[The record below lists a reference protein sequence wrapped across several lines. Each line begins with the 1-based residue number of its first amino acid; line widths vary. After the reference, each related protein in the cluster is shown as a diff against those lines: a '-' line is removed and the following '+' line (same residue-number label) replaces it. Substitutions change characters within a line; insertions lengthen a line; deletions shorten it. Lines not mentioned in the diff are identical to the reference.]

1 MSFLSYHNESSSS
14 INHNKNDNYHL
25 SYKNEI
31 IQSFQVFDKERTGF
45 ISINDLKLLL
55 RALGFRVTKLDVLR
69 DVIASNKRRGIY
81 YNNEKLKSTT
91 HSSSFGNNDDSD
103 EESYNSHDT
112 TKDIELETVLDV
124 ILNPDS
130 KYNRQNQSEDDIN
143 LMHKINFRLF
153 DVDNK
158 GYITASNVKR
168 VIQEIQDFQN
178 SNRDDAVVGV
188 VGRQHLHNFDNVDD
202 NELRAMI
209 EEFDADQDGV
219 INEKEF
225 RKIMD
230 NI

>member
-1 MSFLSYHNESSSS
+1 MSFISYHDESSS
-14 INHNKNDNYHL
+14 INHHKNDNYHL

-31 IQSFQVFDKERTGF
+31 IQSFQVFDVERTGF

-69 DVIASNKRRGIY
+69 DVIASNKRRGIHY
-81 YNNEKLKSTT
+81 EKLESTHT
-91 HSSSFGNNDDSD
+91 SFGSDSD
-103 EESYNSHDT
+103 EESYGRDT

-130 KYNRQNQSEDDIN
+130 KYNRQNQSEDEIN

-153 DVDNK
+153 DVENK

-168 VIQEIQDFQN
+168 VIQDIRDFQ
-178 SNRDDAVVGV
+178 SNRGDAVG
-188 VGRQHLHNFDNVDD
+188 HLNNFDNVDD
-202 NELRAMI
+202 DELRAMI

-230 NI
+230 NYL